1 MPKISPAPLIF
12 KSCSEIFILG
22 CTDSISCNYNSQA
35 NINDNS
41 CFYNETY
48 YDCDGN
54 CVNDSDNDG
63 ICDELEIIS
72 KDKNKKTL
80 LTLSIEELE
89 NYQLELL
96 DMIDL
101 IKKEIEKRKSEI
113 KKAEGF
119 FKKK

>member
-1 MPKISPAPLIF
+1 MYCILLKFFIKNSYKYKI
-12 KSCSEIFILG
+12 IL
-22 CTDSISCNYNSQA
+22 YNTT
-35 NINDNS
+35 IM
-41 CFYNETY
+41 
-48 YDCDGN
+48 
-54 CVNDSDNDG
+54 
-63 ICDELEIIS
+63 DELEIIS

-101 IKKEIEKRKSEI
+101 IKKEIEKRKIEI